1 MAATSPPR
9 CDEVKLGGQ
18 QIQNSGGG
26 TQVEEF
32 DYIVVGGGSAG
43 CAVNSRLSE
52 DPKTTVCMLEAGG
65 AGNNWVVKAP
75 IGIAIMVPSKTN
87 NWAFETVP
95 QAGLN
100 GRKGYQPR
108 GKALGGS
115 SAINA
120 MVYVRGHRSDYD
132 GWAALGNTGWGYS
145 DVLPYFKKSENNEV
159 VQDAF
164 HGKGGPLNVAN
175 IRTSNPFQEYF
186 LEAGRQLQLPVTSD
200 FNGAD
205 QMGLGIYQ
213 VTQKNGERWSAA
225 RAYIEPNLSRPNL
238 KIITGALARRIL
250 FDGKRAIGIEFG
262 RGGKQESVRARREVI
277 LSSGAFQSPQL
288 LMLSGIG
295 NAPDL
300 KSVGIEVVHYAPGVG
315 RNLQDHIDFAFTYR
329 SRNLDNFGV
338 SLAGFRRL
346 WREIC
351 RYRRDGLGM
360 ITSNVAECG
369 GFLKTDPNLQ
379 VPDIQ
384 LHFSVATADNH
395 GRTRH
400 LGHGFGC
407 HVCLLRPKSRGTVA
421 LNSADPMDPP
431 RIDPKFYD
439 HPDDLEVM
447 VKAFKITRRIMNAE
461 PLAKWRTAEMYSERV
476 QSDDE
481 IRTIL
486 RDRSDTVYHPVG
498 TARMGT
504 DEMAVVD
511 PQLKVVGVERL
522 RVVDASIMPTLI
534 GGNTNAPSI
543 MIGEKAADMIRAAH

>member
-1 MAATSPPR
+1 M
-9 CDEVKLGGQ
+9 EV
-18 QIQNSGGG
+18 
-26 TQVEEF
+26 F

-43 CAVNSRLSE
+43 CVVASRLSE
-52 DPKTTVCMLEAGG
+52 DPKVTVCLLEAGG
-65 AGNNWVVKAP
+65 AGNTWVVRAP
-75 IGIAIMVPSKTN
+75 IGIAIQVPSKTN

-95 QAGLN
+95 QPGLN
-100 GRKGYQPR
+100 GRVGYQPR

-120 MVYVRGHRSDYD
+120 MVYIRGHRTDYD
-132 GWAALGNTGWGYS
+132 EWAALGNAGWAYD
-145 DVLPYFKKSENNEV
+145 DVLPYFRKAENNESIH
-159 VQDAF
+159 DKY
-164 HGKGGPLNVAN
+164 HGVGGPLSVAN
-175 IRTSNPFQEYF
+175 LRTPNPFQDHF
-186 LEAGRQLQLPVTSD
+186 LEAGRQLQLPVTDD

-205 QMGLGIYQ
+205 QMGLGVYQ

-238 KIITGALARRIL
+238 KVVTGAQARKIV
-250 FDGKRAIGIEFG
+250 FEGKRATGVEFS
-262 RGGKQESVRARREVI
+262 RDGKTESVSARTEVI

-300 KSVGIEVVHYAPGVG
+300 KGAGVEVVHHSPGVG
-315 RNLQDHIDFAFTYR
+315 QNLQDHIDFAFSYR
-329 SRNLDNFGV
+329 SKSLDNFGI
-338 SLAGFRRL
+338 SFAGLRKL
-346 WREIC
+346 WGEIG
-351 RYRRDGLGM
+351 RYRREGRGM
-360 ITSNVAECG
+360 VTSNIAECG
-369 GFLKTDPNLQ
+369 GFLKTDPNLA

-384 LHFSVATADNH
+384 LHFSMGMADNH

-407 HVCLLRPKSRGTVA
+407 HVCLLRPKSRGAVT
-421 LNSADPMDPP
+421 LNSADPAVPP

-439 HPDDLEVM
+439 HPDDLDVM
-447 VKAFKITRRIMNAE
+447 VKAFKITRRIMDAE
-461 PLAKWRTAEMYSERV
+461 PLAKWRTAEMYSENVR
-476 QSDDE
+476 SDDD

-486 RDRSDTVYHPVG
+486 RNRSDTVYHPIG

-504 DEMAVVD
+504 DAMAVVD
-511 PQLKVVGVERL
+511 PQLRVTGVDRL

>member
-1 MAATSPPR
+1 M
-9 CDEVKLGGQ
+9 
-18 QIQNSGGG
+18 
-26 TQVEEF
+26 EEF
-32 DYIVVGGGSAG
+32 DYVVVGGGSAG
-43 CAVNSRLSE
+43 CVVASRLSE
-52 DPKTTVCMLEAGG
+52 NPKIRVCLLEAGG
-65 AGNNWVVKAP
+65 PGNNWVVKAP

-95 QAGLN
+95 QPGLN

-120 MVYVRGHRSDYD
+120 MVYIRGHRSDYD
-132 GWAALGNTGWGYS
+132 GWAALGNAGWAYD

-159 VQDAF
+159 IQDDF
-164 HGKGGPLNVAN
+164 HGAGGPLNVAR
-175 IRTSNPFQEYF
+175 IRTGNPFQEYF
-186 LEAGRQLQLPVTSD
+186 LEAGRQLQLPMNAD
-200 FNGAD
+200 FNGAH
-205 QMGLGIYQ
+205 QMGLGVYQ

-225 RAYIEPNLSRPNL
+225 RAYVEPNLSRPNL
-238 KIITGALARRIL
+238 EVITGAAARKVL
-250 FDGKRAIGIEFG
+250 FDGKRAVGVEFSREG
-262 RGGKQESVRARREVI
+262 RNESVRAKAEVI

-295 NAPDL
+295 NAGDL
-300 KSVGIEVVHYAPGVG
+300 KGLGIPVVHHSPGVG
-315 RNLQDHIDFAFTYR
+315 QNLQDHIDFAFSYR
-329 SRNLDNFGV
+329 SKSLDNFGI
-338 SLAGFRRL
+338 SFAGLRHL
-346 WREIC
+346 WKEIG
-351 RYRRDGLGM
+351 RYRQDGVGM

-369 GFLKTDPNLQ
+369 GFLKTDPDLA

-384 LHFSVATADNH
+384 LHFSMAMADSH
-395 GRTRH
+395 GRNRH

-407 HVCLLRPKSRGTVA
+407 HVCLLRPKSRGSVT
-421 LNSADPMDPP
+421 LESADPASPP

-439 HPDDLEVM
+439 APDDLEVM
-447 VKAFKITRRIMNAE
+447 VKAFKITRRIMDAE
-461 PLAKWRTAEMYSERV
+461 PLAKRRTVDMFTENVR
-476 QSDDE
+476 SDDD
-481 IRTIL
+481 IRDLL

-511 PQLKVVGVERL
+511 PQLRVRGVEGL

-543 MIGEKAADMIRAAH
+543 MIGEKAADMIRAAG